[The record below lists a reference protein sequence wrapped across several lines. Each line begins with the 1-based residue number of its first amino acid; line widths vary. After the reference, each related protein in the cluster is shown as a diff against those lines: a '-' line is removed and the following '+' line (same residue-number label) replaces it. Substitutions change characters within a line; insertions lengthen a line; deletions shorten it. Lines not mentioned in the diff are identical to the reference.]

1 MDDRTAAVLRHV
13 SIEET
18 LELARALVRIPSI
31 TGEEGRQISHFV
43 LGWLT
48 ANGLN
53 AGEQVI
59 TDDRANVW
67 AKVEGTSPG
76 PRLLINGHLDTKP
89 VSNMTVDPY
98 SADVRDGRLYG
109 RGACDMKSAVAAAM
123 IATRA
128 IKRSGIP
135 LSGTLLFGAEVGEEG
150 GGWRLIDLIEGPCQ
164 CDQIICCEPTDLDAH
179 LGARGGFPI
188 QVSTRGLATHTGMA
202 YKGINAI
209 QKMAKVIE
217 AMYAMPCFHHV
228 DPIWGRSPINAQEI
242 HGGGKVTASVAD
254 DCDVFFDI
262 RLNPDLPPSRLKAEL
277 ETLFEKLKAEDPQ
290 LDVSY
295 TFRGLGTGAG
305 MSTERGLSATYT
317 PPENPLVKAVVDGA
331 EVATG
336 LRPGYFGFP
345 GGCSAGVLQ
354 RRGVDGVIIG
364 PGNLEQAHGA
374 VEWIEVEQIGRAA
387 RIYAAAIARALAPT

>member
-1 MDDRTAAVLRHV
+1 
-13 SIEET
+13 
-18 LELARALVRIPSI
+18 
-31 TGEEGRQISHFV
+31 
-43 LGWLT
+43 
-48 ANGLN
+48 
-53 AGEQVI
+53 
-59 TDDRANVW
+59 
-67 AKVEGTSPG
+67 
-76 PRLLINGHLDTKP
+76 
-89 VSNMTVDPY
+89 
-98 SADVRDGRLYG
+98 
-109 RGACDMKSAVAAAM
+109 MKSAVAAAM

-128 IKRSGIP
+128 VQRSGI
-135 LSGTLLFGAEVGEEG
+135 SIAGTLLFGAEVGEEG
-150 GGWRLIDLIEGPCQ
+150 GGWRLIDLVEGPCE
-164 CDQIICCEPTDLDAH
+164 CDQIICCEPTDLDVH

-209 QKMAKVIE
+209 EKMTKVIA
-217 AMYAMPCFHHV
+217 AMYAMPCFHQV

-262 RLNPDLPPSRLKAEL
+262 RLNPDLPPDRLKSEL
-277 ETLFEKLKAEDPQ
+277 DALFAKLMAEDAQ

-295 TFRGLGTGAG
+295 KFRSLGTGQG
-305 MSTERGLSATYT
+305 MSTNLGLAATYT
-317 PPENPLVKAVVDGA
+317 SPENRLVASVVEGA

-336 LRPGYFGFP
+336 TRPGYFGFP

-374 VEWIEVEQIGRAA
+374 IEWIEIEQIGRAA
-387 RIYAAAIARALAPT
+387 RIYAAAIARALAPI